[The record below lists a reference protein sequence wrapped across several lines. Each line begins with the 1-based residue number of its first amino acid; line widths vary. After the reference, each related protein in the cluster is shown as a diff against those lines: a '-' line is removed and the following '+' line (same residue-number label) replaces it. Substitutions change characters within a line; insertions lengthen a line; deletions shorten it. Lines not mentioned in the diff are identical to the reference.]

1 MLEYLG
7 AHSLYIVLT
16 LDSGHMH
23 KFLSISLSPFPAS
36 PSSAW
41 KSHTGYY
48 NCSMY
53 EEKGEDQEV
62 NMARKA
68 LEKYLFYYQRV
79 GNEGGR
85 EEGREGRKEE

>member
-1 MLEYLG
+1 
-7 AHSLYIVLT
+7 
-16 LDSGHMH
+16 
-23 KFLSISLSPFPAS
+23 
-36 PSSAW
+36 
-41 KSHTGYY
+41 
-48 NCSMY
+48 MY

-85 EEGREGRKEE
+85 EEGRKGGREGRRNETLLMYGTVL

>member
-1 MLEYLG
+1 
-7 AHSLYIVLT
+7 
-16 LDSGHMH
+16 
-23 KFLSISLSPFPAS
+23 
-36 PSSAW
+36 
-41 KSHTGYY
+41 
-48 NCSMY
+48 MY

-85 EEGREGRKEE
+85 EEGREGRKEGMRLC